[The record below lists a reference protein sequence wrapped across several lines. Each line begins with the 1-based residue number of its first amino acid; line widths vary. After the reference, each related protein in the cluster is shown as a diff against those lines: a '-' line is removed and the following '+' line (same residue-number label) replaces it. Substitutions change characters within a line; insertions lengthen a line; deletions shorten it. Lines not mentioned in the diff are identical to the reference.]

1 MRKES
6 VREREPTFSSS
17 ADDYYHNPHRERP
30 ARTGRGRRG
39 RGGDYLFTQHGSCRS
54 FVTPPSGVRIFP
66 VAFQRHHTEVENKAS
81 EEETS
86 RGSRRSREKPRGLLG
101 WCVESAEFRWNA
113 IFHPSDAPGAPARRR
128 FIHSWTVW
136 RRLSPQ
142 IRFQS
147 GSSKRAMEKPAEGR
161 KENRG
166 GQALKSPSMDEQWRE
181 RSWLLAR
188 LVCLQV

>member
-86 RGSRRSREKPRGLLG
+86 RGSRRSREKPHGLLG

-113 IFHPSDAPGAPARRR
+113 IFHPSDAPGGTSTQT
-128 FIHSWTVW
+128 IHPLLDSLEKVE
-136 RRLSPQ
+136 
-142 IRFQS
+142 
-147 GSSKRAMEKPAEGR
+147 SSNKVSKWEF
-161 KENRG
+161 KESNG
-166 GQALKSPSMDEQWRE
+166 ETS
-181 RSWLLAR
+181 
-188 LVCLQV
+188 